1 MKASPQL
8 RAAIANLDSE
18 GKAKLSQLSVMV
30 QAKKKAAKKASSEAV
45 ENEYGLPGVL
55 PPLGWFDPF
64 GLSVGT
70 SEGKMRFYREAEL
83 KHGRVCM
90 QASLGFLVGERYHP
104 FFGGDIDV
112 PSLFQYQDTKL
123 SAFWP
128 AIFLVIGGAE
138 AFSFGRDDGEG
149 RLPDGFEPGDIG
161 YDPLGLSLGIS
172 DEEYEALQNK
182 EILNGRLAMIS
193 FLGMFAEELV
203 TKEKLHGLPF

>member
-8 RAAIANLDSE
+8 RTAIANLDSK
-18 GKAKLSQLSVMV
+18 GKAELSKLSAVV
-30 QAKKKAAKKASSEAV
+30 QAKKKATKASSEAV

-104 FFGGDIDV
+104 FFGGEIDT
-112 PSLFQYQDTKL
+112 PSLFQYTDARL
-123 SAFWP
+123 SSFWP